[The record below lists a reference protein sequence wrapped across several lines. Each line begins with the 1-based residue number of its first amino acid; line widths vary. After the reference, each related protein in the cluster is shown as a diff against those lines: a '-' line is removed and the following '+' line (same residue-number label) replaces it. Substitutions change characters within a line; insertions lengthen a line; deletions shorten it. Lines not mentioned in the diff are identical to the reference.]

1 MPIKDPQWRTL
12 NRLGM
17 LDSEGEF
24 WRVKYDEKYVIPA
37 AIEDKIDVKLVLTK
51 DATNQD
57 IMGAGAMYRKAEL
70 FNGGVYKVKKQAYK
84 FEAHKLYLK
93 YRVKCMQILWKI
105 D

>member
-1 MPIKDPQWRTL
+1 
-12 NRLGM
+12 M

-24 WRVKYDEKYVIPA
+24 WRVKYEEKYVIPA

-70 FNGGVYKVKKQAYK
+70 FNGGVYKVKKSRFK
-84 FEAHKLYLK
+84 IWKHLN
-93 YRVKCMQILWKI
+93 CILSKEWK
-105 D
+105 

>member
-1 MPIKDPQWRTL
+1 MPIKDPQWRIL

-24 WRVKYDEKYVIPA
+24 WRVKYEEKYVIPA

-70 FNGGVYKVKKQAYK
+70 FNGGVYKVKKK
-84 FEAHKLYLK
+84 SRF
-93 YRVKCMQILWKI
+93 KI
-105 D
+105 

>member
-1 MPIKDPQWRTL
+1 
-12 NRLGM
+12 M

-70 FNGGVYKVKKQAYK
+70 FNGGVYKVYK
-84 FEAHKLYLK
+84 SRLK
-93 YRVKCMQILWKI
+93 NLKHINYILNIEGNVCKSFGK
-105 D
+105 

>member
-1 MPIKDPQWRTL
+1 
-12 NRLGM
+12 M

-24 WRVKYDEKYVIPA
+24 WRVKYEEKYVIPA

-70 FNGGVYKVKKQAYK
+70 FNGGVFKVKKKAGSK
-84 FEAHKLYLK
+84 FES
-93 YRVKCMQILWKI
+93 I
-105 D
+105 